1 MVTGKTQIQ
10 QLARQLFKLSLVDG
24 RLSAE
29 QVAGVLGFVEKHHP
43 VNAVTILTAYQ
54 RLIATEVAKGLAVV
68 EHSGPVSEAT
78 LASIAASLSA
88 RYQRPV
94 TAQAKANPALFA
106 GLRVRIGDDL
116 FESSVSGQL
125 AALSASV

>member
-1 MVTGKTQIQ
+1 MATGKPQIQ
-10 QLARQLFKLSLVDG
+10 QLARQLFNLSLVDG

-29 QVAGVLGFVEKHHP
+29 QVAGVLGYVEKAHA
-43 VNAVTILTAYQ
+43 VNAVAILKAYR
-54 RLIATEVAKGLAVV
+54 RLVATELAKGVALV
-68 EHSGPVSEAT
+68 EHSGPVGESV
-78 LASIAASLSA
+78 LAAISASLSK
-88 RYQRPV
+88 RYNRPV
-94 TAQAKANPALFA
+94 VTTTKANPALLA

>member
-1 MVTGKTQIQ
+1 MATGKTQIQ

-29 QVAGVLGFVEKHHP
+29 QVAGVLGYVEQQHAA
-43 VNAVTILTAYQ
+43 NAVAILKAYR
-54 RLIATEVAKGLAVV
+54 RLVVTEVAKSSAVV
-68 EHSGPVSEAT
+68 EHSGPVAESA
-78 LASIAASLSA
+78 LAAIAAGLSK
-88 RYQRPV
+88 RYNRPV
-94 TAQAKANPALFA
+94 TASAKANPSLLA

-125 AALSASV
+125 AALSASA